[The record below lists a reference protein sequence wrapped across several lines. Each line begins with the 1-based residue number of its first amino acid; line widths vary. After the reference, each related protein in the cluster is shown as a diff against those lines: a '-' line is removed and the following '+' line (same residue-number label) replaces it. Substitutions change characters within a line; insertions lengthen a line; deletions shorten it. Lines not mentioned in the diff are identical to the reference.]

1 MDKNLLKQLMELT
14 EEEKSIVQQ
23 KQGVIKDIYTSQSN
37 FIIESEKFLRKDKMI
52 TVRKHTRFIDFPKHK
67 HNYIEIN
74 YVVNGGLK
82 RKVGND
88 QISLKKGEL
97 LFLNQHMEHEIQAC
111 DREDIVVN
119 FIIQPPFFQFIFQY
133 LHEENKLTDFLI
145 NSLFNHTESGQY
157 LYYKVS
163 DVTEIQDIIGKL
175 LKEEANNSLLSES
188 TMKLYMG
195 LLIIELIKNTDKIQQ
210 NEGVLQ
216 NQYLVIEALTYIE
229 ENYKNGTLNELAE
242 QLHQSVSSLSKNI
255 KKATGYTF
263 KELLQEK
270 RLSKSKNL
278 LETTDLSIKWI
289 IEEVGYDNISYFYRI
304 FKEKYGMTPKAFRSK
319 RLGQKY
325 SN

>member
-1 MDKNLLKQLMELT
+1 M
-14 EEEKSIVQQ
+14 
-23 KQGVIKDIYTSQSN
+23 
-37 FIIESEKFLRKDKMI
+37 
-52 TVRKHTRFIDFPKHK
+52 
-67 HNYIEIN
+67 
-74 YVVNGGLK
+74 
-82 RKVGND
+82 
-88 QISLKKGEL
+88 
-97 LFLNQHMEHEIQAC
+97 
-111 DREDIVVN
+111 
-119 FIIQPPFFQFIFQY
+119 
-133 LHEENKLTDFLI
+133 
-145 NSLFNHTESGQY
+145 
-157 LYYKVS
+157 
-163 DVTEIQDIIGKL
+163 
-175 LKEEANNSLLSES
+175 
-188 TMKLYMG
+188 
-195 LLIIELIKNTDKIQQ
+195 
-210 NEGVLQ
+210 
-216 NQYLVIEALTYIE
+216 TYIE

>member
-1 MDKNLLKQLMELT
+1 M
-14 EEEKSIVQQ
+14 
-23 KQGVIKDIYTSQSN
+23 
-37 FIIESEKFLRKDKMI
+37 
-52 TVRKHTRFIDFPKHK
+52 
-67 HNYIEIN
+67 
-74 YVVNGGLK
+74 
-82 RKVGND
+82 
-88 QISLKKGEL
+88 
-97 LFLNQHMEHEIQAC
+97 
-111 DREDIVVN
+111 
-119 FIIQPPFFQFIFQY
+119 
-133 LHEENKLTDFLI
+133 
-145 NSLFNHTESGQY
+145 
-157 LYYKVS
+157 
-163 DVTEIQDIIGKL
+163 TEIQDIIWKL